1 MSRKESIN
9 QRIIVTFISVTSIVL
24 IFLGSIMTILFNKN
38 YHSTKLSNLEK
49 QMGIIENSINNYLN
63 QQDGSYSQLKEII
76 KMACISTNTEAI
88 ITDRLG
94 YVYLV
99 NGEDYQDLMY
109 SKIKLNTENSKV
121 TLEEEFKKEVFKVN
135 NASIKGYVKAIYEDG
150 EIDGYMIMVM
160 QNESERNFNMFII
173 WITVIIEI
181 IISAIVI
188 KIVTN
193 QIIIRPID
201 NINNVAKRLAK
212 GEVEKRVVVNCN
224 NEIGELAESFN
235 MMAECLEKSDTK
247 RREFISNVSHELR
260 SPITS
265 IKGFIGG
272 ILDGVIPRDRENYYL
287 KIVYDEVDRLARLVN
302 DLLDMSAMES
312 GKFNL
317 AITEFDINQ
326 VISLCILNLEHKIQ
340 EKGLNV
346 KATFHN
352 NRAYVLGD
360 RDRIIQVVTN
370 IIENSIKYSNDD
382 GEIKIDVYS
391 KGEKIYVDIFNSG
404 ECIEE
409 KELNK
414 IWDRFYKSD
423 KSRTNKLST
432 GLGLPIVRSIL
443 SQHNEDIW
451 VKNIEGKG
459 VSFIFTL
466 KKSH

>member
-99 NGEDYQDLMY
+99 NGEDYQNLMY
-109 SKIKLNTENSKV
+109 SKIKLNTESLSSNI
-121 TLEEEFKKEVFKVN
+121 EFKKEVFKAD

-287 KIVYDEVDRLARLVN
+287 KIVYDEIDRLARLVN

-346 KATFHN
+346 KATFYN

>member
-109 SKIKLNTENSKV
+109 SKIKLNTESLSSNI
-121 TLEEEFKKEVFKVN
+121 EFKKEVFKVD

-160 QNESERNFNMFII
+160 QNQSERNFNMFII

-346 KATFHN
+346 KATFYN

-382 GEIKIDVYS
+382 GKIKIDVYS

>member
-24 IFLGSIMTILFNKN
+24 IFLGSIITILFNKN

-99 NGEDYQDLMY
+99 NGEDYQNLMY
-109 SKIKLNTENSKV
+109 SKIKLNTESLSSNI
-121 TLEEEFKKEVFKVN
+121 EFKKEVFKVD

-188 KIVTN
+188 KIVTK

-201 NINNVAKRLAK
+201 DINNVAKRLAK

-235 MMAECLEKSDTK
+235 MMAESLEKSDTK

-287 KIVYDEVDRLARLVN
+287 KIVYDEIDRLARLVN

>member
-109 SKIKLNTENSKV
+109 SKIKLNTESLSSNI
-121 TLEEEFKKEVFKVN
+121 EFKKEVFKVD

>member
-109 SKIKLNTENSKV
+109 SKIKLNTESLSSNI
-121 TLEEEFKKEVFKVN
+121 EFKKEVFKVD

-150 EIDGYMIMVM
+150 EIDGYMIMLM

-287 KIVYDEVDRLARLVN
+287 KIVYDEIDRLARLVN

-346 KATFHN
+346 KATFYN

>member
-99 NGEDYQDLMY
+99 NGEDYQNLMY
-109 SKIKLNTENSKV
+109 RKIKLNTESLSSNI
-121 TLEEEFKKEVFKVN
+121 EFKKEVFKVDN
-135 NASIKGYVKAIYEDG
+135 VSIKGYVKAIYENG

-391 KGEKIYVDIFNSG
+391 KGEKVYVDIFNSG

>member
-99 NGEDYQDLMY
+99 NGEDYQNLMY
-109 SKIKLNTENSKV
+109 SKIKLNTESLSSNI
-121 TLEEEFKKEVFKVN
+121 EFKKEVFKVD

-409 KELNK
+409 IELNK

>member
-24 IFLGSIMTILFNKN
+24 IFLGSIITILFNKN

-109 SKIKLNTENSKV
+109 SKIKLNTESLSSNI
-121 TLEEEFKKEVFKVN
+121 EFKKEVFKTD

-188 KIVTN
+188 KIVTK

-201 NINNVAKRLAK
+201 DINNVAKRLAK

-235 MMAECLEKSDTK
+235 MMAESLEKSDTK

>member
-24 IFLGSIMTILFNKN
+24 IFLASIMTILFNKN

-99 NGEDYQDLMY
+99 NGEDYQNLMY
-109 SKIKLNTENSKV
+109 SKIKLNTESLSSNI
-121 TLEEEFKKEVFKVN
+121 EFKKEVFKVD

>member
-24 IFLGSIMTILFNKN
+24 IFLGSIITILFNKN

-109 SKIKLNTENSKV
+109 SKIKLNTESLSSNI
-121 TLEEEFKKEVFKVN
+121 EFKKEVFKVDN
-135 NASIKGYVKAIYEDG
+135 VSIKGYVKAIYEDG

-201 NINNVAKRLAK
+201 NINNVSKRLAK

-340 EKGLNV
+340 EKGLSV

-391 KGEKIYVDIFNSG
+391 KGEKVYVDIFNSG

>member
-24 IFLGSIMTILFNKN
+24 IFLGSIITILFNKN

-49 QMGIIENSINNYLN
+49 QMGIIGNSINNYLN

-109 SKIKLNTENSKV
+109 SKIKLNTESLSSNI
-121 TLEEEFKKEVFKVN
+121 EFKKEVFKTD

-235 MMAECLEKSDTK
+235 MMAESLEKSDTK

>member
-49 QMGIIENSINNYLN
+49 QMVIIENSINNYLN

-99 NGEDYQDLMY
+99 NGEDYQNLMY
-109 SKIKLNTENSKV
+109 RKIKLNTESLSSNI
-121 TLEEEFKKEVFKVN
+121 EFKKEVFKVDN
-135 NASIKGYVKAIYEDG
+135 VSIKGYVKAIYEDG

-235 MMAECLEKSDTK
+235 IMAECLEKSDTK

>member
-99 NGEDYQDLMY
+99 NGEDYQNLMY
-109 SKIKLNTENSKV
+109 SKIKLNTESLSSNI
-121 TLEEEFKKEVFKVN
+121 EFKKEVFKVD

-150 EIDGYMIMVM
+150 EIDGYMIIVM

>member
-24 IFLGSIMTILFNKN
+24 IFLGSIITILFNKN

-99 NGEDYQDLMY
+99 NGEDYQNLMY
-109 SKIKLNTENSKV
+109 RKIKLNTESLSSNI
-121 TLEEEFKKEVFKVN
+121 EFKKEVFKVDN
-135 NASIKGYVKAIYEDG
+135 VSIKGYVKAIYEDG

>member
-99 NGEDYQDLMY
+99 NGEDYQNLMY
-109 SKIKLNTENSKV
+109 SKIKLNTESLSSNIQ
-121 TLEEEFKKEVFKVN
+121 FKKEVFKVD

-287 KIVYDEVDRLARLVN
+287 KIVYDEIDRLARLVN

>member
-99 NGEDYQDLMY
+99 NGEDYQNLMY
-109 SKIKLNTENSKV
+109 SKIKLNTESLSSNI
-121 TLEEEFKKEVFKVN
+121 EFKKEVFKVD

-235 MMAECLEKSDTK
+235 MMAESLEKSDTK

>member
-24 IFLGSIMTILFNKN
+24 IFLGSIITILFNKN

-49 QMGIIENSINNYLN
+49 QMGIIGNSINNYLN

-109 SKIKLNTENSKV
+109 SKIKLNTESLSSNI
-121 TLEEEFKKEVFKVN
+121 EFKKEVFKTD

-188 KIVTN
+188 KIVTK

-201 NINNVAKRLAK
+201 DINNVAKRLAK

-235 MMAECLEKSDTK
+235 MMAESLEKSDTK

-287 KIVYDEVDRLARLVN
+287 KIVYDEIDRLARLVN

>member
-99 NGEDYQDLMY
+99 NGEDYQNLMY
-109 SKIKLNTENSKV
+109 RKIKLNTESLSSNI
-121 TLEEEFKKEVFKVN
+121 EFKKEVFKVDN
-135 NASIKGYVKAIYEDG
+135 VSIKGYVKAIYEDG

-287 KIVYDEVDRLARLVN
+287 KIVYDEIDRLARLVN

-391 KGEKIYVDIFNSG
+391 KGEKVYVDIFNSG

>member
-1 MSRKESIN
+1 
-9 QRIIVTFISVTSIVL
+9 
-24 IFLGSIMTILFNKN
+24 
-38 YHSTKLSNLEK
+38 
-49 QMGIIENSINNYLN
+49 
-63 QQDGSYSQLKEII
+63 
-76 KMACISTNTEAI
+76 
-88 ITDRLG
+88 
-94 YVYLV
+94 
-99 NGEDYQDLMY
+99 
-109 SKIKLNTENSKV
+109 
-121 TLEEEFKKEVFKVN
+121 
-135 NASIKGYVKAIYEDG
+135 
-150 EIDGYMIMVM
+150 MIMVM

-188 KIVTN
+188 KIVTK

-201 NINNVAKRLAK
+201 DINNVAKRLAK

-235 MMAECLEKSDTK
+235 MMAESLEKSDTK

-287 KIVYDEVDRLARLVN
+287 KIVYDEIDRLARLVN

>member
-99 NGEDYQDLMY
+99 NGEDYQNLMY
-109 SKIKLNTENSKV
+109 SKIKLNTESLSSNI
-121 TLEEEFKKEVFKVN
+121 EFKKEVFKVD

-212 GEVEKRVVVNCN
+212 GEVEKRVVVDCN

>member
-109 SKIKLNTENSKV
+109 SKIKLNTEYLSSNI
-121 TLEEEFKKEVFKVN
+121 EFKKEVFKVN

>member
-109 SKIKLNTENSKV
+109 SKIKLNTESLSSNI
-121 TLEEEFKKEVFKVN
+121 EFKKEVFKVN

-287 KIVYDEVDRLARLVN
+287 KIVYDEIDRLARLVN

-391 KGEKIYVDIFNSG
+391 KG
-404 ECIEE
+404 
-409 KELNK
+409 
-414 IWDRFYKSD
+414 
-423 KSRTNKLST
+423 
-432 GLGLPIVRSIL
+432 
-443 SQHNEDIW
+443 
-451 VKNIEGKG
+451 
-459 VSFIFTL
+459 
-466 KKSH
+466 KKYM

>member
-109 SKIKLNTENSKV
+109 SKIKLNTDSLSSNI
-121 TLEEEFKKEVFKVN
+121 EFKKEVFKVD

-287 KIVYDEVDRLARLVN
+287 KIVYDEIDRLARLVN

>member
-109 SKIKLNTENSKV
+109 SKIKLNTESLSSNI
-121 TLEEEFKKEVFKVN
+121 EFKKEVFKVD
-135 NASIKGYVKAIYEDG
+135 NASINGYVKAIYEDG
-150 EIDGYMIMVM
+150 EIDGYMIMVT
-160 QNESERNFNMFII
+160 QDKSERNFNMFII

-346 KATFHN
+346 KATFYN

>member
-99 NGEDYQDLMY
+99 NGEDYQNLMY
-109 SKIKLNTENSKV
+109 RKIKLNTESLSSNI
-121 TLEEEFKKEVFKVN
+121 EFKKEVFKVDN
-135 NASIKGYVKAIYEDG
+135 VSIKGYVKAIYEDG

-201 NINNVAKRLAK
+201 NINNVSKRLAK

-235 MMAECLEKSDTK
+235 IMAECLEKSDTK

>member
-24 IFLGSIMTILFNKN
+24 IFLGLIMTILFNKN

-99 NGEDYQDLMY
+99 NGEDYQNLMY
-109 SKIKLNTENSKV
+109 SKIKLNTESLSSNI
-121 TLEEEFKKEVFKVN
+121 EFKKEVFKVD

-235 MMAECLEKSDTK
+235 IMAECLEKSDTK

-287 KIVYDEVDRLARLVN
+287 KIVYDEIDRLARLVN

>member
-109 SKIKLNTENSKV
+109 SKIKLNTESLSSNI
-121 TLEEEFKKEVFKVN
+121 EFKKEVFKVD

-150 EIDGYMIMVM
+150 EIDGYMIMLM

-193 QIIIRPID
+193 QIIIRPIN

-287 KIVYDEVDRLARLVN
+287 KIVYDEIDRLARLVN

-346 KATFHN
+346 KATFYN